1 MLTEE
6 EKYGLCT
13 PLCQT
18 PVSDLLAFAAQLL
31 PSGCGEEQI
40 AKCKPLESVAKR
52 SSTISLLQ
60 KEITLLSSEVADGG
74 KFKTCCEVERNSLND
89 ICAVTGEVVFSQS
102 KDLKDSEMSNY
113 HSDDKAIHTD
123 SRVSECEETESN
135 YYTTVSAE
143 AKALSELPNQMQ
155 AVAIHSCSNNAEQ
168 SSPFSQKHG
177 YISYCVTQASS
188 DMTPSLSFE
197 SKNQNKSFAVQ
208 NSEMARR
215 PESTRRSRIAARFDL
230 SPNSSDSASCS

>member
-31 PSGCGEEQI
+31 PTGHGEEQV

-52 SSTISLLQ
+52 SSMTSWVH

-74 KFKTCCEVERNSLND
+74 KSKDCYEVERSSLND
-89 ICAVTGEVVFSQS
+89 VCAVTGEVVFSQS
-102 KDLKDSEMSNY
+102 EDVKDSEMSNY

-123 SRVSECEETESN
+123 SRVSECKETEGN
-135 YYTTVSAE
+135 YYATVSAE
-143 AKALSELPNQMQ
+143 AKALLELPNQMQ

-168 SSPFSQKHG
+168 SSPFSQQHG
-177 YISYCVTQASS
+177 HISSCITQAPS
-188 DMTPSLSFE
+188 DLTPSLSFK
-197 SKNQNKSFAVQ
+197 SKNQKKSFAVQ